1 MSSIPY
7 FPDPPPATGRTVS
20 GGTVGGGGVI
30 TATTTTVTITRTVT
44 PLFIGGT
51 AGRLVWAADVTAD
64 RAITAV
70 VFRMTAGTPRTAA
83 TRPGAPASAVLELP
97 GSDTPAQL
105 QIVVTCPNGTVLTV
119 TDRWVQDVPDAQPLV
134 PARTG
139 FADASPN
146 GAPTPAP
153 SAGLPA
159 READSPARR
168 SPQVRA
174 AQSAGGRR
182 PDLLARQNSLIG

>member
-1 MSSIPY
+1 MNAIAY
-7 FPDPPPATGRTVS
+7 FPDPPPASGRTVS
-20 GGTVGGGGVI
+20 GGTAAGDVI
-30 TATTTTVTITRTVT
+30 TASTTTVTITRTVT

-51 AGRLVWAADVTAD
+51 AGRLVWAADVAAD
-64 RAITAV
+64 AAITSV
-70 VFRMTAGTPRTAA
+70 LFRMSTDSSRASA

-97 GSDTPAQL
+97 AGDEAVTL

-119 TDRWVQDVPDAQPLV
+119 TDRWVQDVAGAQPLIT
-134 PARTG
+134 ARPG

-146 GAPTPAP
+146 GAPAPAP

-174 AQSAGGRR
+174 AQAAGTRR
-182 PDLLARQNSLIG
+182 PDLLDRQNSQIG